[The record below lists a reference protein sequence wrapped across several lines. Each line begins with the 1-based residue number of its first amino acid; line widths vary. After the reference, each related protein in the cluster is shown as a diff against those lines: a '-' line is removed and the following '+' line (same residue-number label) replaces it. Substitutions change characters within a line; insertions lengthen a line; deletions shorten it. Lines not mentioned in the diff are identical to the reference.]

1 MYSTLFHIFG
11 IPIRAY
17 GLMMVIGFAVGL
29 WRAVRVA
36 RHRGISPDRVYDL
49 SLIVLVA
56 GIVGARLLYIAIDPE
71 TPLADFFAVW
81 DGGLSFH
88 GGIALAAAAGF
99 VYTRR
104 TRLPFWQVADL
115 IAPSAAIGYAFTRIG
130 CFLNGCCQGVPT
142 SLPWGARFIEHGS
155 LTPPSHPTQLYG
167 TIASLVIFAILV
179 RLEKLKR
186 APGFVFVAYLGMYGV
201 YRLLVEFVRVG
212 DKWLLGLAQAQWV
225 SIVMALASAV
235 AVFAIYRRPVS
246 KK

>member
-17 GLMMVIGFAVGL
+17 GLMMVIGFALGL

-49 SLIVLVA
+49 CLIVLLA
-56 GIVGARLLYIAIDPE
+56 GIIGARLLYIAIDPE
-71 TPLADFFAVW
+71 TSLRDFFAVW

-104 TRLPFWQVADL
+104 ARLPFWRIADL
-115 IAPSAAIGYAFTRIG
+115 VAPSVALGYAFTRIG

-167 TIASLVIFAILV
+167 TLASLVIFAILI
-179 RLEKLKR
+179 RLEKWKR
-186 APGFVFVAYLGMYGV
+186 APGFVFVAYLGMYGA
-201 YRLLVEFVRVG
+201 YRFLVEFVRVG
-212 DKWLLGLAQAQWV
+212 DEWLLGLTQAQWI
-225 SIVMALASAV
+225 SILMALASAV
-235 AVFAIYRRPVS
+235 AIFAVYRRPVS
-246 KK
+246 GK